1 MLLQVLIIKGCH
13 SIGEKRS
20 VDMYGMVTYCGPVV
34 AYGGP
39 CTSVVSWSSWMLLRT
54 DVSMDR
60 YVPCPALISIL
71 RCFFNS
77 VFTCLWLHCPNS
89 H

>member
-1 MLLQVLIIKGCH
+1 MKFLVLMSQNIFVAMLLQVLIIKGCH

-39 CTSVVSWSSWMLLRT
+39 CTSVVSWSRLDVAQNRRLNGQVCSMSW
-54 DVSMDR
+54 
-60 YVPCPALISIL
+60 
-71 RCFFNS
+71 
-77 VFTCLWLHCPNS
+77 H
-89 H
+89 